1 MGEPSRESL
10 KAWEDELARVRRVA
24 PDYVA
29 NWEKTQSFEEARR
42 MFLLGFVK
50 GQVAAYREVNSRQV
64 QERSDGHPG
73 PATPSPIDDAR
84 EGVSRLLGRL
94 RASGE
99 AAIRAAREDR

>member
-1 MGEPSRESL
+1 MSRNTEAL
-10 KAWEDELARVRRVA
+10 AAWEDELARVRRVA

-29 NWEKTQSFEEARR
+29 RWETTTSFEEARR

-50 GQVAAYREVNSRQV
+50 GQTAAFREVNDMRA

-73 PATPSPIDDAR
+73 PASPSPIDDAR